1 QHKMAAG
8 GRRRLLPAWMAAAER
23 PLAAPGAAAAGPCVE
38 RLPSLPRAATVY
50 CMNEAE
56 LVDVALGALAEKL
69 QHEEAEEKAWPGSEE
84 QEIPPTRSNPAGSAA
99 GTEQGSDHSPGL
111 PSPPDACAE
120 RTGWEDSEDDVL
132 KYVREIFFS

>member
-1 QHKMAAG
+1 MGPGSSPRCTEKGQEAPSGKAG
-8 GRRRLLPAWMAAAER
+8 DPRG
-23 PLAAPGAAAAGPCVE
+23 
-38 RLPSLPRAATVY
+38 RAATVY

>member
-1 QHKMAAG
+1 M
-8 GRRRLLPAWMAAAER
+8 
-23 PLAAPGAAAAGPCVE
+23 GAAWDGVSPRYIV
-38 RLPSLPRAATVY
+38 SPRAATVY